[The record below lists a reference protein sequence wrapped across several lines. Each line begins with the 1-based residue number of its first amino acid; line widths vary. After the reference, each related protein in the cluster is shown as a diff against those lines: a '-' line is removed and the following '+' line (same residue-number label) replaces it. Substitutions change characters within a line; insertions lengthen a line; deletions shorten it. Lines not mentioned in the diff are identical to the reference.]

1 MLVSVASSGFEIV
14 EMHVGPKMVPMKVE
28 SETSK
33 DDFEEDHDVP
43 SLGVAD
49 GKSEDE
55 GIGARERRSG
65 TMLSLPGRYTTVKL
79 Y

>member
-14 EMHVGPKMVPMKVE
+14 EMHVGPKMVPRKVE
-28 SETSK
+28 SETSNE
-33 DDFEEDHDVP
+33 FQEEDEVP

-65 TMLSLPGRYTTVKL
+65 TMLSLPGR
-79 Y
+79 

>member
-1 MLVSVASSGFEIV
+1 MASSGFEIV

-28 SETSK
+28 SEASK
-33 DDFEEDHDVP
+33 EEFKEEDDVP

-65 TMLSLPGRYTTVKL
+65 TMLSLPGR
-79 Y
+79 

>member
-28 SETSK
+28 SEMSNE
-33 DDFEEDHDVP
+33 FEEEDDVP

-49 GKSEDE
+49 GRSDDG
-55 GIGARERRSG
+55 GIGGRERKSG
-65 TMLSLPGRYTTVKL
+65 TILSLPGRETTVKL